1 MLIIRLQRVGRK
13 NDPSFRLIVTDSRHA
28 AKAQKYLENLGS
40 YDARHGAPQLKAD
53 RIKHWIE
60 HGAQVSGTVH
70 NLLVEAKIVAGPKRN
85 VLPKKRP
92 IVKAAEAAPVAAAPE
107 VPEVTEVAPATTEAV

>member
-1 MLIIRLQRVGRK
+1 
-13 NDPSFRLIVTDSRHA
+13 
-28 AKAQKYLENLGS
+28 LENLGS

-92 IVKAAEAAPVAAAPE
+92 IVKAAEAAPAAAPE
-107 VPEVTEVAPATTEAV
+107 VTETPTAEAPVSETPSEVVA